1 MLESFLWVKR
11 SCLLFV
17 ATLLPLPPRR
27 RQMCVYRWKYKNTKR
42 TEADGY
48 MLEECVASYD
58 KKKTHQV
65 IVILL
70 AEMKKGEN
78 NIFILPKSWST
89 YFCE

>member
-17 ATLLPLPPRR
+17 ATLLLLRQPPPTPPPPPPPPSPR

-42 TEADGY
+42 KEADGY

-58 KKKTHQV
+58 KKKTHQI

-70 AEMKKGEN
+70 AEIKK
-78 NIFILPKSWST
+78 
-89 YFCE
+89 